1 MLGVYTL
8 PMPRP
13 ALGPQAKTEVA
24 SVRLTKA
31 EAQALRERYGTTTMA
46 LRVLIASATVK
57 KQEDR

>member
-1 MLGVYTL
+1 
-8 PMPRP
+8 MPRP

-46 LRVLIASATVK
+46 LRVLIASALPK
-57 KQEDR
+57 KP